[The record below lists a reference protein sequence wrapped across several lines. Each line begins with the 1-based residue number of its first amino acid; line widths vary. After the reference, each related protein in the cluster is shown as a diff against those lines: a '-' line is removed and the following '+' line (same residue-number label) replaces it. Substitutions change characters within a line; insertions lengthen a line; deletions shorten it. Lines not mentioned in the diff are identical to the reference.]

1 MASNLF
7 EQSIVIALHGM
18 NFVVFVQKNFLV
30 IHNDIQDRAQT
41 SNAFTEKPDQ
51 KSSRSQPIIAS
62 ESTSSKWENELIR

>member
-41 SNAFTEKPDQ
+41 SNAFTKKPGQ
-51 KSSRSQPIIAS
+51 KSNRSQPIISS
-62 ESTSSKWENELIR
+62 ESFSSK